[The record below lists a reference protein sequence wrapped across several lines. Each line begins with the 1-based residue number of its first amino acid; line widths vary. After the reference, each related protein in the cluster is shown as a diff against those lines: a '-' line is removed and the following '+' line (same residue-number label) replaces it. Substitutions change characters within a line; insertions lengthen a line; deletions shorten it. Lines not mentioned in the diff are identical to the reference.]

1 MSRLEYIMFDLDGTL
16 TDPGEGITNSLAYAI
31 GKAGFPVPSKSEL
44 KKYIG
49 PPLIP
54 SFMEDFGVDEAF
66 SRKMLDFYR
75 EYYEPHGIFENE
87 IYRGIPEMLGR
98 LLKKGATLIVAT
110 SKPEPYAEDIIKHFG
125 LAGYFSA
132 VCGNTM
138 DERRTTKADIIAYVK
153 ERFPEISGDNALM
166 VGDRRYDIEG
176 AAANDVPA
184 VGVLYGYGNET
195 EFDGAV
201 FIAKDVKALD
211 DFLCSRA

>member
-66 SRKMLDFYR
+66 SRRMLDFYR

-87 IYRGIPEMLGR
+87 IYPGIPELLGR
-98 LLKKGATLIVAT
+98 LKQKGAALIVAT

-125 LAGYFSA
+125 LAEYFSA

-138 DERRTTKADIIAYVK
+138 DERRTTKTDIIAYVK
-153 ERFPEISGDNALM
+153 ERFPAIRGDNTMM

-176 AAANDVPA
+176 AAANGIPA
-184 VGVLYGYGNET
+184 VGVLYGYGNAAEL
-195 EFDGAV
+195 DGAA
-201 FIAKDVKALD
+201 FIARDVKELEG
-211 DFLCSRA
+211 FLYLRA

>member
-1 MSRLEYIMFDLDGTL
+1 MKKLEYIMFDLDGTL

-31 GKAGFPVPSKSEL
+31 GKAGFPVPSKDGL

-66 SRKMLDFYR
+66 SRRMLDFYR

-87 IYRGIPEMLGR
+87 VYSGIPEMLADLQR
-98 LLKKGATLIVAT
+98 KGATLIVAT
-110 SKPEPYAEDIIKHFG
+110 SKPEPYAAEIIKHFG
-125 LAGYFSA
+125 LAEYFSA

-138 DERRTTKADIIAYVK
+138 DERRTTKTDIIAYVK
-153 ERFPEISGDNALM
+153 ECFPKICGDNAVM

-176 AAANDVPA
+176 AAANGIDA
-184 VGVLYGYGNET
+184 VGVLYGYGSEA
-195 EFDGAV
+195 EFRGAAFV
-201 FIAKDVKALD
+201 ADSVEALRD
-211 DFLCSRA
+211 HLEERL